1 MECQEN
7 QYRDQWGFCVT
18 CQQCGPGQE
27 LSKECGYG
35 EGGDAFCTPCPPRRY
50 KSGWGHHSCQAC
62 LTCAVINRVQKVNCT
77 ATSNGVCGDC
87 LPRFYCKTRIGGLQD
102 QECISCTKQT
112 PVSEVQCAF
121 RLSSVKLEVPTAPPQ
136 EATLMV
142 LTSSVLIVFVL
153 ALISFAVFY
162 CKRFLKR
169 QFRHGFIGYPDF
181 RGQREL
187 SQTSDYAGPCPGR
200 ELGMKNLGPVI
211 EQNGGGFLF
220 LACEDSV
227 QFVADGPAPRAE
239 GNDRHFHLSCD
250 PYPGQLVCNAAAA
263 AAAAAAAVDT
273 RALIHACPS
282 AEGQTESLGNPPTL
296 PSCASETQSCWAHA
310 PVECTELDLHKFS
323 SCSPYAGAEGHR
335 EAVIW
340 AMPGGTGD
348 RMGFTPSLYYL
359 EGKSPTPDSSFKVS
373 SAKNGHVS
381 W

>member
-1 MECQEN
+1 MESFFS
-7 QYRDQWGFCVT
+7 YF
-18 CQQCGPGQE
+18 
-27 LSKECGYG
+27 
-35 EGGDAFCTPCPPRRY
+35 
-50 KSGWGHHSCQAC
+50 
-62 LTCAVINRVQKVNCT
+62 
-77 ATSNGVCGDC
+77 
-87 LPRFYCKTRIGGLQD
+87 LPSRFYCKTRIGGLQD

-169 QFRHGFIGYPDF
+169 QFRHGFIGSPDF

-187 SQTSDYAGPCPGR
+187 SQTSDYAGPCASR

-211 EQNGGGFLF
+211 EQNGAFDSISGGFLF

-227 QFVADGPAPRAE
+227 QFVADGPASRTE
-239 GNDRHFHLSCD
+239 GNEQLHHFHLSRD

-263 AAAAAAAVDT
+263 AADT
-273 RALIHACPS
+273 RALIHACPPS
-282 AEGQTESLGNPPTL
+282 EAQTESLGNPPTL

-348 RMGFTPSLYYL
+348 RMGFTPSLYCL

-373 SAKNGHVS
+373 SAKNGHMS

>member
-7 QYRDQWGFCVT
+7 QYRDQWGHCVT

-142 LTSSVLIVFVL
+142 LTSSLLIVFVL
-153 ALISFAVFY
+153 ALISFAIIY
-162 CKRFLKR
+162 CKRFIKR
-169 QFRHGFIGYPDF
+169 QFRHGFIGSPDF
-181 RGQREL
+181 RGQREI
-187 SQTSDYAGPCPGR
+187 SQASDYAGLCHSR
-200 ELGMKNLGPVI
+200 ELGMKNIGPVV
-211 EQNGGGFLF
+211 EQNG
-220 LACEDSV
+220 APEDSV
-227 QFVADGPAPRAE
+227 QFVADSPAPRAKE
-239 GNDRHFHLSCD
+239 SEQLHQLQSNLE
-250 PYPGQLVCNAAAA
+250 PYPRKLACSTTDAAQ
-263 AAAAAAAVDT
+263 
-273 RALIHACPS
+273 ALIHTCPPS
-282 AEGQTESLGNPPTL
+282 EAQADLTGHPLTL

-323 SCSPYAGAEGHR
+323 SCSPYASVEGHR

-340 AMPGGTGD
+340 ATPGGAGD
-348 RMGFTPSLYYL
+348 RVGFTPSLYHL
-359 EGKSPTPDSSFKVS
+359 EGKSPAPDSSFKVS
-373 SAKNGHVS
+373 SANGGHTS

>member
-7 QYRDQWGFCVT
+7 QYRDQWGHCVT

-62 LTCAVINRVQKVNCT
+62 LTCSVINRVQKVNCT

-121 RLSSVKLEVPTAPPQ
+121 RLSSMKLEVPTAPPQ

-142 LTSSVLIVFVL
+142 LTSSVLIVFAL
-153 ALISFAVFY
+153 ALISFAIIY
-162 CKRFLKR
+162 CKRFIKR
-169 QFRHGFIGYPDF
+169 QFRHGFIGSPDF

-187 SQTSDYAGPCPGR
+187 SQVSDYVGPHPSR
-200 ELGMKNLGPVI
+200 ELGMKNLCPVV
-211 EQNGGGFLF
+211 EQNG
-220 LACEDSV
+220 APEDLV
-227 QFVADGPAPRAE
+227 QFVADSPTSRTE
-239 GNDRHFHLSCD
+239 GNEHHHHLHGNLEPS
-250 PYPGQLVCNAAAA
+250 PGQLACNTTDAQ
-263 AAAAAAAVDT
+263 V
-273 RALIHACPS
+273 LIHTCPPS
-282 AEGQTESLGNPPTL
+282 EVQPDPTGQPPTL

-323 SCSPYAGAEGHR
+323 SCSPYTSSEEHR
-335 EAVIW
+335 EAIIW

-348 RMGFTPSLYYL
+348 RVGFTPSLYHL
-359 EGKSPTPDSSFKVS
+359 EGKSPAPDSSFKSHPLVFS
-373 SAKNGHVS
+373 STGK
-381 W
+381 

>member
-153 ALISFAVFY
+153 ALISFFTQLERFQERNRTQVF
-162 CKRFLKR
+162 LTP
-169 QFRHGFIGYPDF
+169 H
-181 RGQREL
+181 L
-187 SQTSDYAGPCPGR
+187 
-200 ELGMKNLGPVI
+200 
-211 EQNGGGFLF
+211 
-220 LACEDSV
+220 
-227 QFVADGPAPRAE
+227 VALLL
-239 GNDRHFHLSCD
+239 FHL
-250 PYPGQLVCNAAAA
+250 L
-263 AAAAAAAVDT
+263 
-273 RALIHACPS
+273 
-282 AEGQTESLGNPPTL
+282 SL
-296 PSCASETQSCWAHA
+296 AS
-310 PVECTELDLHKFS
+310 
-323 SCSPYAGAEGHR
+323 
-335 EAVIW
+335 
-340 AMPGGTGD
+340 
-348 RMGFTPSLYYL
+348 
-359 EGKSPTPDSSFKVS
+359 
-373 SAKNGHVS
+373 
-381 W
+381 